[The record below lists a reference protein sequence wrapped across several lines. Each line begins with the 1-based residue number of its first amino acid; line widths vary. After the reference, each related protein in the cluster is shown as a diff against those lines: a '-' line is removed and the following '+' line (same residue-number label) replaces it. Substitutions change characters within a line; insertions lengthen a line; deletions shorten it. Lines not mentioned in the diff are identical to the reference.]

1 MHICFAVVLRLQKKN
16 EEAFIRAIDI
26 AKQQF
31 GHACGAWL
39 DRVNKLLPQS
49 QQIRVKKKKRAH
61 RTPQDQPPVPSVTYT
76 YPPAQSSLKRQ
87 ISDHQMEL
95 PRQENFNSPITSA
108 RT

>member
-1 MHICFAVVLRLQKKN
+1 MEVLVSDSGLFWHIQQYLDIVPLMHICFVVVHRLQKKN

-49 QQIRVKKKKRAH
+49 QQIRVKKVRCL
-61 RTPQDQPPVPSVTYT
+61 Y
-76 YPPAQSSLKRQ
+76 SS
-87 ISDHQMEL
+87 
-95 PRQENFNSPITSA
+95 
-108 RT
+108 